1 MGSAAARALGP
12 NRGTRPRLHLAVQY
26 SFRNRGRRLHH
37 VGSSSQP
44 GGTGI
49 RGNGGRSRRVRCR
62 NQSSLCGARVRT
74 PAFDFA
80 LSNTHWSKNED
91 STDPARTGPLSFH
104 TGDIVTVRPDFHP
117 LGWAARPMSTQGKF
131 SAVQAE
137 QRLSTLVKWFWST
150 PDSFPRCTLSP

>member
-49 RGNGGRSRRVRCR
+49 RGNGGRSRRVAPE
-62 NQSSLCGARVRT
+62 SI
-74 PAFDFA
+74 FA
-80 LSNTHWSKNED
+80 NVGLVCED
-91 STDPARTGPLSFH
+91 SRPSPSLYRTLIG
-104 TGDIVTVRPDFHP
+104 
-117 LGWAARPMSTQGKF
+117 STTHIAGQTQLIQSEENF
-131 SAVQAE
+131 
-137 QRLSTLVKWFWST
+137 TLT
-150 PDSFPRCTLSP
+150 